1 MNLTPTSPKKGAL
14 MNANLPTDVA
24 HRKLVHPVH
33 TKTSKGTHAN
43 KSCRKPDKST
53 GLLDRIAAILVQATH
68 DPSTD
73 SKEDATRKARVAV
86 AIVFDELGRHV
97 IAQYA
102 VNSGQNPQRA
112 AELWM
117 AAPELAAPE
126 VQIGGM
132 LINAAKTVTCS
143 DTGQTTA

>member
-1 MNLTPTSPKKGAL
+1 

-33 TKTSKGTHAN
+33 TKTSKGTHAH
-43 KSCRKPDKST
+43 KSRLKPDKTQQQKST
-53 GLLDRIAAILVQATH
+53 GLLDRIAAILAQATH